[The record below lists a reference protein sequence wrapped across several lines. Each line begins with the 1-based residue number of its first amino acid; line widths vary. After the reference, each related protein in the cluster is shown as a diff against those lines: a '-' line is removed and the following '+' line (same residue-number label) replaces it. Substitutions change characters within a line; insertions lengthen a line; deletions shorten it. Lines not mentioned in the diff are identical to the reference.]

1 MQKAMTNRRPHPH
14 LVAAGLMVLLGLVA
28 VVPGSAQDPGQ
39 PLVPTPAP
47 TPQLTPIPASDIP
60 ARAADSADTV
70 RRAVADAAP
79 DARLVEIQQSFPD
92 EQAKIK
98 MLREETTKKLKMPG
112 PASMIKESEKTW
124 GRVRARLDQW
134 LVDLSTRSGALD
146 GTLDDLQSRASL
158 WRLTHDQESGAALPK
173 AVVEQI
179 SDTIES
185 LADAEN
191 QVRSARNSILD
202 LQASIADEKS
212 GVDEMLA
219 KVQQEIA
226 KRTKGALGIDSPP
239 LWKAFGADEDRV
251 DARER
256 FKSIQQ
262 EHWLALKYYVADQAS
277 DLLAWLLMWP
287 ALILL
292 MVVMR
297 RKAEVWVQ
305 QDKSLQKA
313 VTLLSRPVSAAFLV
327 TALLNVL
334 LQPQAPGAWTD
345 TVAVALVLAVLRVL
359 PGLLPKSMR
368 LAPYFVVLIFA
379 LRRAVELAPEGL
391 VIYRLVL
398 LALAAGGI
406 AACVWLIRALR
417 RDPDSLSETWHRAV
431 LYGAHVALVLFGV
444 GAVADII
451 GSVDFSTFA
460 LTGTAY
466 AMLAAVLMALVSGA
480 LRSMVRVG
488 LLTGTARR
496 IGIAPDHSDTV
507 QTTVFG
513 MISFFS
519 VAGWVVVSLR
529 EFLLLDPLIDGIRR
543 TLDWSISIG
552 DLSVDPVDILI
563 FGFVIWLS
571 FKIAAL
577 VQFIFTVDLM
587 PRVDLPKGVPET
599 VSRLTRYAII
609 AIGAVIA
616 SAAAG
621 VDISRVT
628 IIIGALGVGI
638 GFGLQNIVN
647 NFVSGLILL
656 FERPIRVGD
665 TLDLGTTGGVVENI
679 GMRASIVSTWDGAEV
694 IIPNASLISENVT
707 NWTLSHDHRRMVIP
721 VGVAYGA
728 DPEKAAQLIV
738 DVANDQKD
746 VDANPGPTCL
756 FVGFGDSSL
765 DFQLRAWTAGSAFMG
780 VASDLR
786 FAIVRKL
793 AEAGI
798 EIPFPQRDLHL
809 RTADPEAASW
819 AGPRNKDERPAQD
832 GADGSVAKG
841 KEETE
846 NSDG

>member
-1 MQKAMTNRRPHPH
+1 M
-14 LVAAGLMVLLGLVA
+14 AAGMMVLLGLVA
-28 VVPGSAQDPGQ
+28 VVPGMAQDSGQ
-39 PLVPTPAP
+39 PSIPTPAP
-47 TPQLTPIPASDIP
+47 TPQPTPIPASDIP

-70 RRAVADAAP
+70 RRAVANAAP
-79 DARLVEIQQSFPD
+79 DARLVEIQQNLPD
-92 EQAKIK
+92 EQARIK
-98 MLREETTKKLKMPG
+98 TLREETTKKLKMPG
-112 PASMIKESEKTW
+112 PASMIKETEKSW
-124 GRVRARLDQW
+124 GRVRARLDRW
-134 LVDLSTRSGALD
+134 LVALSTRSGALD
-146 GTLDDLQSRASL
+146 RTLDDLQSRASL
-158 WRLTHDQESGAALPK
+158 WRLTRDDESGAALPK
-173 AVVEQI
+173 AVMQQV
-179 SDTIES
+179 SDTIKS
-185 LADAEN
+185 LTDAEN

-202 LQASIADEKS
+202 LQASIAREKS

-219 KVQQEIA
+219 KLQQEIA
-226 KRTKGALGIDSPP
+226 TRTRGVLGIDSPP
-239 LWKAFGADEDRV
+239 LWKTFSADDDRG
-251 DARER
+251 DARKQ
-256 FKSIQQ
+256 FKSIRQ
-262 EHWLALKYYVADQAS
+262 EHWRTLKNYVAEQGG
-277 DLLAWLLMWP
+277 LLLVWVLMWP

-292 MVVMR
+292 MVVMH

-313 VTLLSRPVSAAFLV
+313 VTLLSRPVSASLVV
-327 TALLNVL
+327 TALLNAIL
-334 LQPQAPGAWTD
+334 EPQAPSAWTD
-345 TVAVALVLAVLRVL
+345 AVAVVLALAILRLL
-359 PGLLPKSMR
+359 PELLPKSMR
-368 LAPYFVVLIFA
+368 LAPYFVVLLFV
-379 LRRAVELAPEGL
+379 LRRAVKLAPEGF
-391 VIYRLVL
+391 VIYRLAL

-406 AACVWLIRALR
+406 AVCVWLIRALR

-431 LYGAHVALVLFGV
+431 LYGARVALVLFGV
-444 GAVADII
+444 GAVTDII
-451 GSVDFSTFA
+451 GSVDFSTLA

-466 AMLAAVLMALVSGA
+466 AMLAAVLMALVSVT

-507 QTTVFG
+507 RTTVFR
-513 MISFFS
+513 MIRFLAVVGWS
-519 VAGWVVVSLR
+519 VAVLKG
-529 EFLLLDPLIDGIRR
+529 FLLFDPLLTDIRR
-543 TLDWSISIG
+543 ALDWSVTIGNFSIDPG
-552 DLSVDPVDILI
+552 DFLI
-563 FGFVIWLS
+563 FGFTIWLS
-571 FKIAAL
+571 FRIATF
-577 VQFIFTVDLM
+577 VQFILNVDLM
-587 PRVDLPKGVPET
+587 ARVDLPRGVPET

-621 VDISRVT
+621 FDISRVT
-628 IIIGALGVGI
+628 IIIGALGVGV

-694 IIPNASLISENVT
+694 IIPNASLISEDVT
-707 NWTLSHDHRRMVIP
+707 NWTLSHDRRRMVIP
-721 VGVAYGA
+721 VGVAYGT

-738 DVANDQKD
+738 GIANDHKD
-746 VDANPGPTCL
+746 VDANPEPTCL

-798 EIPFPQRDLHL
+798 EIPLPQRDLHL

-846 NSDG
+846 NSDD

>member
-1 MQKAMTNRRPHPH
+1 MQKVVTNRCAHPH

-28 VVPGSAQDPGQ
+28 VVPGVAQDSGQ
-39 PLVPTPAP
+39 SSVPTPAP
-47 TPQLTPIPASDIP
+47 TPQPTPIPASDIP
-60 ARAADSADTV
+60 ARAADSADTA
-70 RRAVADAAP
+70 RRAVADAVP
-79 DARLVEIQQSFPD
+79 DARLVEIQQSLPD

-98 MLREETTKKLKMPG
+98 KLREEATKKLKMPG
-112 PASMIKESEKTW
+112 PASMIRESEKTW

-146 GTLDDLQSRASL
+146 GTLDVLQNRASL
-158 WRLTHDQESGAALPK
+158 WRLTRDKESGAALPK
-173 AVVEQI
+173 AVIEQI
-179 SDTIES
+179 SDTIKS
-185 LADAEN
+185 LTDAEN
-191 QVRSARNSILD
+191 QVRSARDSILD
-202 LQASIADEKS
+202 LQARIAHEKS
-212 GVDEMLA
+212 GVDEMLG
-219 KVQQEIA
+219 KLQQEIA
-226 KRTKGALGIDSPP
+226 TRTRGVLGIDSPP
-239 LWKAFGADEDRV
+239 LWKAYGADDDRG

-262 EHWLALKYYVADQAS
+262 EHWRTLKYYVAEQAS
-277 DLLAWLLMWP
+277 DLLVWLLMWP

-292 MVVMR
+292 MVVMH

-305 QDKSLQKA
+305 QDKKLQKA
-313 VTLLSRPVSAAFLV
+313 VTLLSRPVSAALLV

-345 TVAVALVLAVLRVL
+345 TVAVALALAVLRVL

-368 LAPYFVVLIFA
+368 LAPYFVVLIFV
-379 LRRAVELAPEGL
+379 LQRAVELAPEGF

-398 LALAAGGI
+398 LALAASGI

-417 RDPDSLSETWHRAV
+417 RDPDNLSENWHRAV
-431 LYGAHVALVLFGV
+431 VYGARVALVLFGM

-451 GSVDFSTFA
+451 GSVDFST
-460 LTGTAY
+460 LTLSGTAY
-466 AMLAAVLMALVSGA
+466 AMLAATLMALVSGA

-507 QTTVFG
+507 QTTVFA
-513 MISFFS
+513 MISFFT
-519 VAGWVVVSLR
+519 VAGWVVVLLR

-543 TLDWSISIG
+543 TLDWSISVG
-552 DLSVDPVDILI
+552 DLSVDPGDILI

-599 VSRLTRYAII
+599 VSLLTRYAII
-609 AIGAVIA
+609 AVGAVIA

-621 VDISRVT
+621 LDTSRIT
-628 IIIGALGVGI
+628 IIIGALGVGV
-638 GFGLQNIVN
+638 GFGLQHIVN

-665 TLDLGTTGGVVENI
+665 TLDVGTTGGVVENI

-707 NWTLSHDHRRMVIP
+707 NWTLSHEHRRMVIP
-721 VGVAYGA
+721 VGVAHGT

-738 DVANDQKD
+738 DVANDHKD
-746 VDANPGPTCL
+746 VDANPAPTCL

-765 DFQLRAWTAGSAFMG
+765 DFQLRAWTTGSAFMG

-793 AEAGI
+793 AKAGI

-846 NSDG
+846 NSDD